1 ATTMTRLPH
10 FLLLAAMTTIPFAAP
25 ADAYFCADLDL
36 CDYLIGQAKDCLNRD
51 PLEIPACMGL
61 KGSACISFHLGGFVL
76 GTPHI
81 TNLRLQFSA
90 VGVDFMIAPNAEAIG
105 NLNPRSIFYGFGVFT
120 IDLSPD
126 ARSC

>member
-1 ATTMTRLPH
+1 MATTMTRLPH
-10 FLLLAAMTTIPFAAP
+10 FLLLAALTTLPFVGS
-25 ADAYFCADLDL
+25 ADASYCVDI
-36 CDYLIGQAKDCLNRD
+36 CMYLINQAKECLNRD
-51 PLEIPACMGL
+51 PLEIPECMGL

-90 VGVDFMIAPNAEAIG
+90 VGVDFMIAPNADAIG